1 MASALPGF
9 PRTVFTILEPLS
21 LVAGFLGVVVNP
33 DQFVTDQ
40 IIQQTPPLHSDNG
53 RMVTL
58 QLGNLYLLLAMIG
71 VAVLSSTSEIRVVR
85 NYLVALWVA
94 DLGHLWA
101 CYHGL
106 GYGKFVD
113 VAQWNAMT
121 WGNVGATVS
130 MTTFHP
136 LHRCLLTD

>member
-33 DQFVTDQ
+33 DKFVADQ
-40 IIQQTPPLHSDNG
+40 IIQQNPLLPSDNG

-71 VAVLSSTSEIRVVR
+71 VAVLSSTSEIRV
-85 NYLVALWVA
+85 
-94 DLGHLWA
+94 
-101 CYHGL
+101 
-106 GYGKFVD
+106 
-113 VAQWNAMT
+113 
-121 WGNVGATVS
+121 
-130 MTTFHP
+130 
-136 LHRCLLTD
+136 